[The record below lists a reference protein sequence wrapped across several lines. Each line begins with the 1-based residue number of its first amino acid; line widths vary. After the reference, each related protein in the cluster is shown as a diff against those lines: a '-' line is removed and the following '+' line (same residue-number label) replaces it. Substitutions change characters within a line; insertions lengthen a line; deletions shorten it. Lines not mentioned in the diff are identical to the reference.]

1 MIETNE
7 FTKQGLFSIQRYKT
21 RLILKELEKIIH
33 KFRLQL
39 IILLVNESKEKLF
52 KLKDLQQMRQRR
64 IIYIK
69 IIQVGKFL
77 NSKINLE
84 LKYAKPELHLS
95 YKCEKYKF

>member
-1 MIETNE
+1 
-7 FTKQGLFSIQRYKT
+7 
-21 RLILKELEKIIH
+21 
-33 KFRLQL
+33 
-39 IILLVNESKEKLF
+39 
-52 KLKDLQQMRQRR
+52 MRQRR

-95 YKCEKYKF
+95 YKCENINSKINLGYKYAKPELHLSYKCESRILRLT

>member
-52 KLKDLQQMRQRR
+52 KLKDLQ
-64 IIYIK
+64 
-69 IIQVGKFL
+69 
-77 NSKINLE
+77 
-84 LKYAKPELHLS
+84 
-95 YKCEKYKF
+95 